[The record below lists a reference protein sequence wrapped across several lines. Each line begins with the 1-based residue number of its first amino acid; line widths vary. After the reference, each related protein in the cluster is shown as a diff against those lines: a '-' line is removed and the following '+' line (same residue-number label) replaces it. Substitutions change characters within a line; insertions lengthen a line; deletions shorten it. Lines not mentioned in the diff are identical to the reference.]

1 MKQPICCITA
11 LFAILITASANAQTQ
26 RTDFTALP
34 TDNPTVHVVDD
45 GGKDLKGRLL
55 RFDATSLTLDVNK
68 TEMRFDRQQVNEI
81 YIRGDSLTNG
91 MLTGLFAGVG
101 LGVVGGLT
109 TNECGGL
116 IFPDS
121 GRSCTASDKAGIAGI
136 LSAFFG
142 GIGLGIGAGI
152 DALIPGRQV
161 LYQRGAARGAAMSV
175 TPIADRHGARLSIAW
190 AF

>member
-1 MKQPICCITA
+1 MKQPICCMTA
-11 LFAILITASANAQTQ
+11 LFAISIAASVNAQTR

-68 TEMRFDRQQVNEI
+68 TEMRFDRQQVNQI
-81 YIRGDSLTNG
+81 YVRGDSLTNG
-91 MLTGLFAGVG
+91 MLTGLFAGIG

-121 GRSCTASDKAGIAGI
+121 SRSCAASDKAGIAGI

-161 LYQRGAARGAAMSV
+161 LYQRGAPGGAAMSV
-175 TPIADRHGARLSIAW
+175 TPVADRHGARLSVALRW
-190 AF
+190 